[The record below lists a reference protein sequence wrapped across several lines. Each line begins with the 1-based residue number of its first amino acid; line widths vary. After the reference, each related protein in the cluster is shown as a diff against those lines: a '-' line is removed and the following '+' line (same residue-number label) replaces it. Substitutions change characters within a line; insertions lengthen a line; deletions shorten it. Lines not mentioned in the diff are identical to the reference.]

1 MYYILKIAL
10 AFFLIISSVQAEQ
23 LEVTLNGKSIKLPY
37 WSALKDPHGAIVII
51 HGGEQAQWSDF
62 LEFAA
67 KHLSDYGW
75 STVLLNCEQG
85 GSTEPWVKALPEAIN
100 TLRQQKNNRI
110 VVIHYG
116 DQVGQTFAAFDKQGG
131 IEGLVLLSAYD
142 LSKTSAKKDDKK
154 IEIKV
159 PLFDIA
165 GQFDYGAVL
174 DQMKER
180 QREFAQNKYT
190 SMQIPGANHD
200 YEYNQ
205 PMVVSFISGWMQ
217 KLTENKPKPPPV
229 LVSYVASIAAFIPK
243 EEVALDEE
251 PEDWAGYNNDPPE
264 PTQEIIVQ
272 KSY

>member
-1 MYYILKIAL
+1 MYYILRLVL
-10 AFFLIISSVQAEQ
+10 AFFLIISMAQAEQ
-23 LEVTLNGKSIKLPY
+23 LEIKLNGKGIKLPY
-37 WSALKDPHGAIVII
+37 WSALKDPHGAIVVI

-62 LEFAA
+62 LEYVA

-75 STVLLNCEQG
+75 STVLLNCEQD
-85 GSTEPWVKALPEAIN
+85 STEPWVKALPEAIN

-116 DQVGQTFAAFDKQGG
+116 EQVAQTLAAFDKQAG

-142 LSKTSAKKDDKK
+142 LSKAGDKKDDKK
-154 IEIKV
+154 IELKV

-165 GQFDYGAVL
+165 GQFDYGTVL
-174 DQMKER
+174 EQMKER
-180 QREFAQNKYT
+180 GREFAQNKYT
-190 SMQIPGANHD
+190 SMKVPGANHD

-205 PMVVSFISGWMQ
+205 PMVVSFISGWML

-229 LVSYVASIAAFIPK
+229 LVSYVASIAALIPK
-243 EEVALDEE
+243 DDLVLDEE

-272 KSY
+272 NNY